1 MVKIY
6 DEYDFFAYFYNKYWM
21 KYSPVYFQE
30 ALDLLFY
37 KYLKKG
43 DNILDLCCGTGHM
56 AGYFEEAGYN
66 VYGVDGSNAMLS
78 YAKENAK
85 KSKFYQMDARDFTL
99 DVNFRAITCLFDSI
113 NHMLKEDDLLKVF
126 KNVYNHLEDK
136 GLFFFDVNSLEV
148 CENVY
153 LGDITAVEED
163 SVFISRGMYDEKE
176 ELITYLLTYF
186 IKEEGSW
193 LRHDSMIY
201 EKYYSEKQISSLLK
215 KAGFSEVDIIYGTD
229 IDIEALEDRIFF
241 TAWK

>member
-1 MVKIY
+1 
-6 DEYDFFAYFYNKYWM
+6 
-21 KYSPVYFQE
+21 
-30 ALDLLFY
+30 
-37 KYLKKG
+37 
-43 DNILDLCCGTGHM
+43 
-56 AGYFEEAGYN
+56 
-66 VYGVDGSNAMLS
+66 
-78 YAKENAK
+78 
-85 KSKFYQMDARDFTL
+85 
-99 DVNFRAITCLFDSI
+99 
-113 NHMLKEDDLLKVF
+113 MLKEDDLLKVF
-126 KNVYNHLEDK
+126 KNVYNHLEDN

-153 LGDITAVEED
+153 FGDITAVEED
-163 SVFISRGMYDEKE
+163 SVFISRGMYDEKK